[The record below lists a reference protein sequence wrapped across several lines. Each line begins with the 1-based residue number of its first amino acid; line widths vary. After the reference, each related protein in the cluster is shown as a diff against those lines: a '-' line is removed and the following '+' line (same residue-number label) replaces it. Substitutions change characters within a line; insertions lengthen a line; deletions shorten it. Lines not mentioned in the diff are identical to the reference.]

1 MEQQN
6 KNDIEE
12 LHRAVSLFLIAGGS
26 IKFLLARMSGE
37 RNPLELMKLDAEITN
52 RLTNLNVDPKTYNDD
67 LLKADLSIIVSTYES
82 LMKSLEEGSN
92 VQTDSQD

>member
-12 LHRAVSLFLIAGGS
+12 LHRAVSLFLIAGSS

-37 RNPLELMKLDAEITN
+37 LNPLELMKLDAEITN